1 MSDRFASDV
10 SDSWEPATS
19 LLKSMTEESYTR
31 EVERFYET
39 ADIVADSLLDLI
51 VLEHKNGTAFSEEE
65 LANIRCEQHTPT
77 EIDTLVYKAAL
88 VRQNIPTTC
97 TRSGRTSRRNAW
109 FDEIIPQ

>member
-1 MSDRFASDV
+1 
-10 SDSWEPATS
+10 
-19 LLKSMTEESYTR
+19 MTEESYTR

-77 EIDTLVYKAAL
+77 EIDTLVQSCPRAAKY
-88 VRQNIPTTC
+88 PYHMH
-97 TRSGRTSRRNAW
+97 S
-109 FDEIIPQ
+109 